1 MKIYSVILYC
11 LNTLVLLY
19 FFLLNSTYLMTCIL
33 AFFKLK
39 DYRHQ
44 LQLIQTQELLSMTHI
59 PSISIIAPAYNE
71 AATCVEAIHALL
83 NLEYPE
89 YEILLINDGSKDQT
103 LEILKQAFDLHP
115 VAVVPMAD
123 LVTQPVKQVYKS
135 RNYPLLWVIDKENGG
150 KADALNVGLNFCH
163 HPLFC
168 AIDADTLIERDALLR
183 IVRPFLED
191 FSTVAAGGIIRII
204 NDCEVEKGK
213 VKKIVLPHNF
223 WARIQVLE
231 YLRAFLVARVG
242 WDTLNALLI
251 ISGAFGLFKRSMAIE
266 VGGYDT
272 QTVGEDMELVVRM
285 HRHCREEKIP
295 YRISFVPDPV
305 AWTECPEDL
314 KMLSR
319 QRERWQ
325 RGLTEVM
332 FKHKV
337 FLFQKRYGILGWLV
351 FPYFFILE
359 TWGILLEFCGYFF
372 FLISALLGKLSL
384 EYMLA
389 FFSLAFLYGL
399 LISFMA
405 LFLEEFIFY
414 RYRSLW
420 DIAELLYISL
430 AENFGFRQLSSY
442 WRFKGTLKTLLG
454 IQGQWGKME
463 RKGFQKKSETQAK

>member
-213 VKKIVLPHNF
+213 VKKIVLPHN
-223 WARIQVLE
+223 
-231 YLRAFLVARVG
+231 
-242 WDTLNALLI
+242 
-251 ISGAFGLFKRSMAIE
+251 LFR
-266 VGGYDT
+266 
-272 QTVGEDMELVVRM
+272 
-285 HRHCREEKIP
+285 
-295 YRISFVPDPV
+295 
-305 AWTECPEDL
+305 
-314 KMLSR
+314 
-319 QRERWQ
+319 
-325 RGLTEVM
+325 
-332 FKHKV
+332 
-337 FLFQKRYGILGWLV
+337 
-351 FPYFFILE
+351 
-359 TWGILLEFCGYFF
+359 
-372 FLISALLGKLSL
+372 
-384 EYMLA
+384 
-389 FFSLAFLYGL
+389 LY
-399 LISFMA
+399 
-405 LFLEEFIFY
+405 
-414 RYRSLW
+414 
-420 DIAELLYISL
+420 
-430 AENFGFRQLSSY
+430 
-442 WRFKGTLKTLLG
+442 
-454 IQGQWGKME
+454 
-463 RKGFQKKSETQAK
+463 